1 MRRAKLLLLNS
12 FLSMLPVMSNES
24 MSVFGSNAEYLAELY
39 QLYQLDA
46 SLVDP
51 AWAKFFEETG
61 FGRGHAKTNGNG
73 AHIDHAP
80 RVDHAAHN
88 GTPVSISNSDIAA
101 RLADAFVAWGHLRAK
116 VSPLKAGGM
125 SADSVEELDAQS
137 YTSGREPSAVK
148 LSGVSFAGKHQASL
162 DELVRSLETVYCG
175 SVGFEIAHITSSQER
190 RWLRA
195 RIEADRVTPTAER
208 RKEIFTEL
216 LHADLLESELH
227 KKYVGAKRFSLEG
240 NDTLMPL
247 LIEAIVAAAES
258 GVREVVMGMAH
269 RGRLNVLMN
278 TLKKPLEL
286 LFSEFEDKTLA
297 SVVGAGDVKYHLG
310 WEHDFKRDGR
320 SVTLSLAPN
329 PSHLEFVNPVVEGI
343 ARAKQDRLY
352 EYERR
357 SVMPIVMHGDAAVA
371 GQGIVFETLN
381 YSRLDGYSTG
391 GSLHIVINN
400 QIGFTTTPDE
410 SRSTRYCT
418 DLAKGLDVP
427 VFHVNAEDPEA
438 ACWVARLAVEYRNT
452 FGKDVFIDLIGHR
465 KHGHNE
471 GDDPTFT
478 QPLTYAEVKTKEPI
492 WRKYSAELE
501 SAGVVT
507 KEFVDEAQAN
517 YKRLFAEAGERVV
530 QRQASDAA
538 PRAGVGSDAPHIV
551 TRVETG
557 TLVAIAERLVAYPSS
572 FSPHPKLGKIL
583 EKRVEA
589 VRAGE
594 GIEWGVA
601 EALAFG
607 SLVKNGVAVRLS
619 GQDCRRGTF
628 SHRHLVLDDFER
640 GTSWSPLEGL
650 ATELA
655 NGASFEVHNSS
666 LSEAA
671 VIGFEFG
678 FSATDRKSLVLWEA
692 QFGDFANGGQVLI
705 DQFICSSETKWGQ
718 LSGIT
723 LLLPH
728 GFEGQGPEHSSA
740 RLERYLQLCAQDN
753 MTVCYP
759 STAAQYFHMLRRQGL
774 TEAKR
779 PLVVMTPKSLLRLPA
794 AMSSMSDFTGADFQE
809 VIADQL
815 STSDATEN
823 LVLMSGKIYHD
834 LSSALK
840 DSALPIRMARVEQ
853 LYPFPS
859 EAIARLTTE
868 TKAKNVFWVQEEPHN
883 QGAWSFVSPRLLEA
897 TGIQPRYI
905 GRPEAA
911 ATATGSGKYH
921 AIEQKAIIEQLRSAL
936 SVSK

>member
-1 MRRAKLLLLNS
+1 
-12 FLSMLPVMSNES
+12 MSNDS

-61 FGRGHAKTNGNG
+61 FGRSHTKTNGNG
-73 AHIDHAP
+73 AHSDYSS
-80 RVDHAAHN
+80 RVEELAHN
-88 GTPVSISNSDIAA
+88 GVRVGLSNSDVAA
-101 RLADAFVAWGHLRAK
+101 RLVDAFVGWGHLRAR

-125 SADSVEELDAQS
+125 SPASVEELEPAS
-137 YTSGREPSAVK
+137 YAPGREPAAVK
-148 LSGVSFAGKHQASL
+148 LSGFSFAGQQPTSL
-162 DELVRSLETVYCG
+162 EELVRALEHVYCG
-175 SVGFEIAHITSSQER
+175 SVGFELAHIASSEER

-195 RIEADRVTPTAER
+195 RIEAGRDSVSAER
-208 RKEIFTEL
+208 RREIFAEL

-240 NDTLMPL
+240 NDTLMPVL
-247 LIEAIVAAAES
+247 SEAIITASES

-269 RGRLNVLMN
+269 RGRLNVLIN
-278 TLKKPLEL
+278 TLKKPLEIV
-286 LFSEFEDKTLA
+286 FSEFEDKTLA

-310 WEHDFKRDGR
+310 WELDFNR
-320 SVTLSLAPN
+320 SDRVITLSLAPN

-352 EYERR
+352 GYDRQ

-391 GSLHIVINN
+391 GTLHIVINN

-418 DLAKGLDVP
+418 DLARGLDIP
-427 VFHVNAEDPEA
+427 IFHVNAEDPEA
-438 ACWVARLAVEYRNT
+438 ACWATRLAVEYRNT

-478 QPLTYAEVKTKEPI
+478 QPLTYAEVKAKEPI
-492 WRKYSAELE
+492 WRSYSGELE
-501 SAGVVT
+501 VAGIVT
-507 KEFVDEAQAN
+507 KDFVSEAQAK
-517 YKRLFAEAGERVV
+517 YKRAFAEAGERVV
-530 QRQASDAA
+530 QRQAEEA
-538 PRAGVGSDAPHIV
+538 PPRVGLSEEERRPSH
-551 TRVETG
+551 VERDV
-557 TLVAIAERLVAYPSS
+557 LVSIAEKLIAFPNS
-572 FSPHPKLGKIL
+572 FSPHPKLAKIL

-607 SLVKNGVAVRLS
+607 SLLKDGVGVRLS

-628 SHRHLVLDDFER
+628 SQRHLVLDDFER

-650 ATELA
+650 ASELS

-678 FSATDRKSLVLWEA
+678 FSASDRKSLVMWEA
-692 QFGDFANGGQVLI
+692 QFGDFSNGGQVLI
-705 DQFICSSETKWGQ
+705 DQFICSSEAKWGQ
-718 LSGIT
+718 LSGVT

-740 RLERYLQLCAQDN
+740 RLERYLQLCALEN

-759 STAAQYFHMLRRQGL
+759 STAAQHFHMLRRQGL
-774 TEAKR
+774 SETKR

-794 AMSSMSDFTGADFQE
+794 AMSSMSDFTNVGFQE
-809 VIADQL
+809 VLADQMPG
-815 STSDATEN
+815 SVSCDN
-823 LVLMSGKIYHD
+823 LVLMSGKVYHD
-834 LSSALK
+834 VSAALK
-840 DSALPIRMARVEQ
+840 NDGLPVRLARVEQ
-853 LYPFPS
+853 LYPFPAD
-859 EAIARLTTE
+859 EVKRLVAE
-868 TKAKNVFWVQEEPHN
+868 TKAKSVFWVQEEPHN
-883 QGAWSFVSPRLLEA
+883 QGAWSFVSPRLFEA
-897 TGIQPRYI
+897 TGIQPIYI
-905 GRPEAA
+905 GRSEAA

-921 AIEQKAIIEQLRSAL
+921 AIEQKAIIDQLRLA
-936 SVSK
+936 VTRIA

>member
-1 MRRAKLLLLNS
+1 
-12 FLSMLPVMSNES
+12 MSNES

-61 FGRGHAKTNGNG
+61 FGRGPAKTNGNG
-73 AHIDHAP
+73 AHADYSS
-80 RVDHAAHN
+80 RVDHAAQN
-88 GTPVSISNSDIAA
+88 GTQVALSNSDVAT
-101 RLADAFVAWGHLRAK
+101 RLVDAFVAWGHLQAE

-125 SADSVEELDAQS
+125 NAASVEELDPKS
-137 YTSGREPSAVK
+137 YALGRETSAVK
-148 LSGVSFAGKHQASL
+148 LSGFSFAGKQPASL
-162 DELVRSLETVYCG
+162 KELLRELEDVYCG
-175 SVGFEIAHITSSQER
+175 SIGFELAHITSAEER

-195 RIEADRVTPTAER
+195 RIEAGRERLSAER
-208 RKEIFTEL
+208 RQEIFTEL

-240 NDTLMPL
+240 NDTLMPVL
-247 LIEAIVAAAES
+247 SEAIIAASES

-269 RGRLNVLMN
+269 RGRLNVLVN
-278 TLKKPLEL
+278 TLKKPLEIV
-286 LFSEFEDKTLA
+286 FSEFEDKTLA

-310 WEHDFKRDGR
+310 WERDFNRGDQV
-320 SVTLSLAPN
+320 VTLSLAPN

-352 EYERR
+352 GYDRR

-391 GSLHIVINN
+391 GTLHIVINN

-418 DLAKGLDVP
+418 DLAKGLDIP
-427 VFHVNAEDPEA
+427 IFHVNAEDPEA
-438 ACWVARLAVEYRNT
+438 ACWVTRLAVEYRNT

-478 QPLTYAEVKTKEPI
+478 QPIMYAEVKAKEPI
-492 WRKYSAELE
+492 WRRYSAELE
-501 SAGVVT
+501 AAGVVT
-507 KEFVDEAQAN
+507 KDSVSEAQAN
-517 YKRLFAEAGERVV
+517 YRRFFAEAGEGVI
-530 QRQASDAA
+530 QRQADEATRRIGLREEGQ
-538 PRAGVGSDAPHIV
+538 PQ
-551 TRVETG
+551 TRVESG
-557 TLVAIAERLVAYPSS
+557 VLISIAEKLVAFPSE
-572 FSPHPKLGKIL
+572 FSAHPKLTKIL

-589 VRAGE
+589 VKAGE

-607 SLVKNGVAVRLS
+607 SLVSDGVGVRLS

-628 SHRHLVLDDFER
+628 SQRHLVLDDFER

-650 ATELA
+650 ASELS

-678 FSATDRKSLVLWEA
+678 FSATDRKSLVMWEA
-692 QFGDFANGGQVLI
+692 QFGDFSNGGQVLM
-705 DQFICSSETKWGQ
+705 DQFICSSEAKWGQ
-718 LSGIT
+718 LSGVT

-740 RLERYLQLCAQDN
+740 RLERYLQLCAQEN

-759 STAAQYFHMLRRQGL
+759 STAAQHFHMLRRQGL
-774 TEAKR
+774 RETKR

-794 AMSSMSDFTGADFQE
+794 AMSSMLDFTNCDFQE
-809 VIADQL
+809 VLVDPMPA
-815 STSDATEN
+815 SGSSDN
-823 LVLMSGKIYHD
+823 LVLMSGKVYHD
-834 LSSALK
+834 VSAALK
-840 DSALPIRMARVEQ
+840 GADLSVRLARVEQ
-853 LYPFPS
+853 LYPFP
-859 EAIARLTTE
+859 ADAVGRLVAE
-868 TKAKNVFWVQEEPHN
+868 TKAKSVFWVQEEPHN
-883 QGAWSFVSPRLLEA
+883 QGAWSFVSPRLFEA
-897 TGIQPRYI
+897 TGIQPGYI

-921 AIEQKAIIEQLRSAL
+921 AIEQKAIIDQLRTAVTRSA
-936 SVSK
+936 

>member
-1 MRRAKLLLLNS
+1 
-12 FLSMLPVMSNES
+12 MSNES

-51 AWAKFFEETG
+51 AWARFFEETG
-61 FGRGHAKTNGNG
+61 FGRGHAKINGNG
-73 AHIDHAP
+73 AHVDPSA
-80 RVDHAAHN
+80 RVDNAGLNGAA
-88 GTPVSISNSDIAA
+88 TVASSSDIGA
-101 RLADAFVAWGHLRAK
+101 RLVDAFVAWGHLQAR
-116 VSPLKAGGM
+116 VSSLKAGGM
-125 SADSVEELDAQS
+125 GEWIVEDLDPKNYA
-137 YTSGREPSAVK
+137 SGREPAAVK
-148 LSGVSFAGKHQASL
+148 LSGFSFAGRQPSSL
-162 DELVRSLETVYCG
+162 QDLARELENVYCG
-175 SVGFEIAHITSSQER
+175 SIGFEIAHITSPDER
-190 RWLRA
+190 RWLRS
-195 RIEADRVTPTAER
+195 RIEATHHPLSAER
-208 RKEIFTEL
+208 RKEVFIEL

-247 LIEAIVAAAES
+247 LSEAVGAASEG
-258 GVREVVMGMAH
+258 GVQEVVMGMAH
-269 RGRLNVLMN
+269 RGRLNVLVN
-278 TLKKPLEL
+278 TLRKPLEL

-310 WEHDFKRDGR
+310 WEHDFSKNGR
-320 SVTLSLAPN
+320 VVKMSLAPN

-343 ARAKQDRLY
+343 ARAKQERLY
-352 EYERR
+352 RADRR
-357 SVMPIVMHGDAAVA
+357 AVMPIVMHGDAAVA

-381 YSRLDGYSTG
+381 YSRLEGYATG

-418 DLAKGLDVP
+418 DLAKGLDIP

-438 ACWVARLAVEYRNT
+438 ACWVTRLAVEYRNT

-478 QPLTYAEVKTKEPI
+478 QPLTYVEVKTKDPV
-492 WRKYSAELE
+492 WRAYSARLE
-501 SAGVVT
+501 AEGVVT
-507 KEFVDEAQAN
+507 NEFVNEAQAG

-538 PRAGVGSDAPHIV
+538 ARVGLGGDTQRSTRAQK
-551 TRVETG
+551 EL
-557 TLVAIAERLVAYPSS
+557 LVSVAERLVAFPTS
-572 FSPHPKLGKIL
+572 FSPHPKLAKIL

-589 VRAGE
+589 VKAGE

-607 SLVKNGVAVRLS
+607 SLIKDGVGVRLS

-628 SHRHLVLDDFER
+628 SQRHLVLDDFER
-640 GTSWSPLEGL
+640 GTTWSPLERF
-650 ATELA
+650 ASELE
-655 NGASFEVHNSS
+655 NGATFEVHNSS

-678 FSATDRKSLVLWEA
+678 FSATDRGSLVMWEA
-692 QFGDFANGGQVLI
+692 QFGDFANGGQVLV

-740 RLERYLQLCAQDN
+740 RLERYLQLCAQEN

-759 STAAQYFHMLRRQGL
+759 STAAQHFHMLRRQGL
-774 TEAKR
+774 SETKR
-779 PLVVMTPKSLLRLPA
+779 PLIVMTPKSLLRLPA
-794 AMSSMSDFTGADFQE
+794 AMSSMVDFTEVDFQE
-809 VIADQL
+809 VIADPMPP
-815 STSDATEN
+815 SGSSES

-834 LSSALK
+834 LSAALK
-840 DSALPIRMARVEQ
+840 ESALPIRMARVEQ

-859 EAIARLTTE
+859 EVIKMLTAE

-883 QGAWSFVSPRLLEA
+883 QGAWSFVAPRLFEA
-897 TGIQPRYI
+897 TAIQPSYI
-905 GRPEAA
+905 GRAEAA

-921 AIEQKAIIEQLRSAL
+921 AIEQKAIIEQLRAA
-936 SVSK
+936 VSKSK

>member
-1 MRRAKLLLLNS
+1 
-12 FLSMLPVMSNES
+12 MSNES
-24 MSVFGSNAEYLAELY
+24 LSVFGSNAEYLAELY

-51 AWAKFFEETG
+51 AWARFFEETG
-61 FGRGHAKTNGNG
+61 FGRGQAKTNGNG
-73 AHIDHAP
+73 VHVDPQPRPEHASK
-80 RVDHAAHN
+80 N
-88 GTPVSISNSDIAA
+88 GTSTAASSSDIGS
-101 RLADAFVAWGHLRAK
+101 RLVDAFVMWGHLQAQ
-116 VSPLKAGGM
+116 VSPLRVGGM
-125 SADSVEELDAQS
+125 SASSVEELDPKLYAA
-137 YTSGREPSAVK
+137 GRDPSAVK
-148 LSGVSFAGKHQASL
+148 LSGFSFAGKQPL
-162 DELVRSLETVYCG
+162 SLEELARELQFVYCG
-175 SVGFEIAHITSSQER
+175 HVGFEVAHITSSEER
-190 RWLRA
+190 RWLRS
-195 RIEADRVTPTAER
+195 RIEGARPRMSADR
-208 RKEIFTEL
+208 RKEVFIEL

-240 NDTLMPL
+240 NDTLMPML
-247 LIEAIVAAAES
+247 NEAISAASE
-258 GVREVVMGMAH
+258 GDVREVVMGMAH

-278 TLKKPLEL
+278 TLKKPLEV

-310 WEHDFKRDGR
+310 WENNFTNDGR
-320 SVTLSLAPN
+320 VVRMSLAPN

-352 EYERR
+352 GGDRR

-381 YSRLDGYSTG
+381 YSRLEGYATG

-427 VFHVNAEDPEA
+427 VFHVNAEDPEV

-478 QPLTYAEVKTKEPI
+478 QPLTYAEVKTKEPV
-492 WRKYSAELE
+492 WRAYSATLE
-501 SAGVVT
+501 AEGVLTSESVA
-507 KEFVDEAQAN
+507 EAQAN
-517 YKRLFAEAGERVV
+517 YRRLFAEAGERVA
-530 QRQASDAA
+530 QKQASDAT
-538 PRAGVGSDAPHIV
+538 PRVGTGGD
-551 TRVETG
+551 TRRATRARKDQLVSIAES
-557 TLVAIAERLVAYPSS
+557 LVAFPSE
-572 FSPHPKLGKIL
+572 FSPHPKLAKIL

-589 VRAGE
+589 VKSGE

-607 SLVKNGVAVRLS
+607 SLIQDGVGVRLS

-628 SHRHLVLDDFER
+628 SQRHLVLDDFER
-640 GTSWSPLEGL
+640 GSSWSPLEAL
-650 ATELA
+650 AGELA
-655 NGASFEVHNSS
+655 NGATFEVHNSS

-678 FSATDRKSLVLWEA
+678 YSATDRGSLVMWEA

-718 LSGIT
+718 LSGVT

-740 RLERYLQLCAQDN
+740 RLERYLQLCAQEN

-759 STAAQYFHMLRRQGL
+759 SSAAQHFHMLRRQGL
-774 TEAKR
+774 SEMKR

-794 AMSSMSDFTGADFQE
+794 AMSSMSDFTEVDFQE
-809 VIADQL
+809 VL
-815 STSDATEN
+815 SDPMPRAGSIEN

-834 LSSALK
+834 LSAALK
-840 DSALPIRMARVEQ
+840 DSDLPLRMARVEQ
-853 LYPFPS
+853 LYPFPC
-859 EAIARLTTE
+859 EAIAELFRE
-868 TKAKNVFWVQEEPHN
+868 TKAKNVFWVQEEPQN
-883 QGAWSFVSPRLLEA
+883 QGAWSFVSPRLFEA
-897 TGIQPRYI
+897 TGIHPSYI
-905 GRPEAA
+905 GRPEAS

-921 AIEQKAIIEQLRSAL
+921 AVEQKGIIEQLRIA
-936 SVSK
+936 VSKK

>member
-1 MRRAKLLLLNS
+1 M
-12 FLSMLPVMSNES
+12 
-24 MSVFGSNAEYLAELY
+24 GT
-39 QLYQLDA
+39 
-46 SLVDP
+46 SL
-51 AWAKFFEETG
+51 
-61 FGRGHAKTNGNG
+61 
-73 AHIDHAP
+73 
-80 RVDHAAHN
+80 
-88 GTPVSISNSDIAA
+88 
-101 RLADAFVAWGHLRAK
+101 
-116 VSPLKAGGM
+116 
-125 SADSVEELDAQS
+125 VEELDPQS
-137 YTSGREPSAVK
+137 CAPGREPSAVK
-148 LSGVSFAGKHQASL
+148 LSGFSFAGKQQSSL
-162 DELVRSLETVYCG
+162 EELLRSLESVYCG
-175 SVGFEIAHITSSQER
+175 SIGFEISHITSSEER

-195 RIEADRVTPTAER
+195 RIEGTRATASAER
-208 RKEIFTEL
+208 RREIFTEL

-227 KKYVGAKRFSLEG
+227 KRYVGAKRFSLEG

-247 LIEAIVAAAES
+247 LNEAIVAAAKS
-258 GVREVVMGMAH
+258 GVHEVVIGMAH

-310 WEHDFKRDGR
+310 WEHDFTRDGR
-320 SVTLSLAPN
+320 TVALSLAPN

-352 EYERR
+352 GYDRR

-438 ACWVARLAVEYRNT
+438 ACWIARLAVEYRDA

-492 WRKYSAELE
+492 WRKYGAQLE

-507 KEFVDEAQAN
+507 KEFVDEALSS

-538 PRAGVGSDAPHIV
+538 PRPGVGSDDLRVV
-551 TRVETG
+551 TRVTKDS
-557 TLVAIAERLVAYPSS
+557 LMAIAERLVAYPSD
-572 FSPHPKLGKIL
+572 FSPHPKLAKIL
-583 EKRVEA
+583 EKRVET
-589 VRAGE
+589 VKAGE

-607 SLVKNGVAVRLS
+607 SLVKDGVGVRLS

-628 SHRHLVLDDFER
+628 SQRHLVLDDFER

-650 ATELA
+650 AAEVA
-655 NGASFEVHNSS
+655 NGATFEVHNSS

-678 FSATDRKSLVLWEA
+678 FSATDRKSLVMWEA

-718 LSGIT
+718 LSGVT
-723 LLLPH
+723 LMLPH

-759 STAAQYFHMLRRQGL
+759 STAAQHFHMLRRQGL
-774 TEAKR
+774 TETKR

-794 AMSSMSDFTGADFQE
+794 AMSSMSDFASIDFQE
-809 VIADQL
+809 LLADPMP
-815 STSDATEN
+815 SAGSSEN
-823 LVLMSGKIYHD
+823 LVLMSGKVYHD
-834 LSSALK
+834 LSAALK
-840 DSALPIRMARVEQ
+840 DGSLPVRMARVEQ

-859 EAIARLTTE
+859 EAIAKLVTE
-868 TKAKNVFWVQEEPHN
+868 TKAKNVFWVQEEPQN
-883 QGAWSFVSPRLLEA
+883 QGAWSFASPRLLEA

-921 AIEQKAIIEQLRSAL
+921 AIEQKAIIEQLRSA
-936 SVSK
+936 VSKSK